1 MSQARDQRLFHLLQ
15 VAAHRLKT
23 ELDRAT
29 LDAGGLTA
37 AQAGVLAVIARADG
51 LTQKEVAEQLRQQE
65 SAITAMAARL
75 IKAGLV
81 DRARHP
87 TDGRA
92 WRLTLTPR
100 GAEALDTFRAP
111 MGAFNARITQAV
123 GGEDEVAALARALRA
138 LIEADLS

>member
-15 VAAHRLKT
+15 VSAHRLKT

-37 AQAGVLAVIARADG
+37 AQAGVLAVIARAEG

-65 SAITAMAARL
+65 SAITAMAGRL

-81 DRARHP
+81 DRTPHP

-92 WRLTLTPR
+92 WRLTLTPE
-100 GAEALDTFRAP
+100 GAEALDAFRAP
-111 MGAFNARITQAV
+111 MDRFNAAITQAV
-123 GGEDEVAALARALRA
+123 GGEDEVAALAKALRA